1 MYIYKVVSTGNYY
14 SDYKKAVCALRC
26 EVGKR
31 FKESDITYDNLDVYF
46 DADGKVNTNVDNIPQ
61 IVCIDDNDESHTF
74 EIHRINV
81 R

>member
-14 SDYKKAVCALRC
+14 SNYNDAVHALRC
-26 EVGKR
+26 EIGKR
-31 FKESDITYDNLDVYF
+31 FKESDITYDNLDGYY
-46 DADGKVNTNVDNIPQ
+46 DASGNTNANVDNIPQ
-61 IVCIDDNDESHTF
+61 VVCLDENDESRTF